1 MDKGKVQRPVLSRLF
16 VGGQRRVYGYS
27 SARILVF
34 AILFGLFAMACGL
47 ANGLQMTATTAN
59 TPFATPEPTANVVCT
74 ALRGAVTI
82 RNADGRAVGWLEAGT
97 PVCVVPER
105 IGDRLQL
112 ADGTANTILA
122 ACVYGPTERCK

>member
-1 MDKGKVQRPVLSRLF
+1 MIQRHKL
-16 VGGQRRVYGYS
+16 
-27 SARILVF
+27 AF
-34 AILFGLFAMACGL
+34 AILFGLFATACGI
-47 ANGLQMTATTAN
+47 ANAITPTPQ
-59 TPFATPEPTANVVCT
+59 TPFATPEPTANVVCV

-82 RNADGRAVGWLEAGT
+82 RNADGQAVGWLEAGT

-122 ACVYGPTERCK
+122 ACVYGPQKDCK

>member
-1 MDKGKVQRPVLSRLF
+1 MDKGKVQRPVLSSLF

-34 AILFGLFAMACGL
+34 AILFGLFAMACGI
-47 ANGLQMTATTAN
+47 ANAITLTPQ
-59 TPFATPEPTANVVCT
+59 TPFATPQPTANVVCT

-97 PVCVVPER
+97 PVCVVP
-105 IGDRLQL
+105 GVKQGRLQL
-112 ADGTANTILA
+112 ADGKGTILA

>member
-1 MDKGKVQRPVLSRLF
+1 MTNLQTATCRKL
-16 VGGQRRVYGYS
+16 
-27 SARILVF
+27 AF
-34 AILFGLFAMACGL
+34 AILFCLFAVACGI
-47 ANGLQMTATTAN
+47 ANGLQMTATAAN
-59 TPFATPEPTANVVCT
+59 TPFATPQPTANVVCT

>member
-1 MDKGKVQRPVLSRLF
+1 MKRQHL
-16 VGGQRRVYGYS
+16 
-27 SARILVF
+27 ILVVL
-34 AILFGLFAMACGL
+34 AILTLAC
-47 ANGLQMTATTAN
+47 MEATTALP
-59 TPFATPEPTANVVCT
+59 TPTRAVPTLTKSVRTVLASPSPAPTGTQNIFCLT
-74 ALRGAVTI
+74 LRGAVTI

-112 ADGTANTILA
+112 ADGKGTILA

>member
-1 MDKGKVQRPVLSRLF
+1 MKKLQTATCRKLTF
-16 VGGQRRVYGYS
+16 
-27 SARILVF
+27 AILVF
-34 AILFGLFAMACGL
+34 LFATACGI
-47 ANGLQMTATTAN
+47 ANVLTPTPQTT
-59 TPFATPEPTANVVCT
+59 FATPEPTANVVCT

-82 RNADGRAVGWLEAGT
+82 RNADGRAVGWLEAGA

-122 ACVYGPTERCK
+122 ACVYGPQKDCK

>member
-1 MDKGKVQRPVLSRLF
+1 MTQRHKL
-16 VGGQRRVYGYS
+16 
-27 SARILVF
+27 AF
-34 AILFGLFAMACGL
+34 AILICLFAMACGI
-47 ANGLQMTATTAN
+47 ANAITPTPQ

-97 PVCVVPER
+97 PVCVVP
-105 IGDRLQL
+105 GVKQGRLQL

-122 ACVYGPTERCK
+122 ACVYGPQKDCK

>member
-1 MDKGKVQRPVLSRLF
+1 MKRKYLILAVL
-16 VGGQRRVYGYS
+16 
-27 SARILVF
+27 
-34 AILFGLFAMACGL
+34 AILTLAC
-47 ANGLQMTATTAN
+47 MEATTALP
-59 TPFATPEPTANVVCT
+59 TPTKAAPTRTKSVKTVLANPSPAPTGAENMVCLT
-74 ALRGAVTI
+74 LRGAVTV

-122 ACVYGPTERCK
+122 ACVYGPQKDCK

>member
-1 MDKGKVQRPVLSRLF
+1 MGEGKVQRPVLSCLF
-16 VGGQRRVYGYS
+16 VSGQRRVNGYS

-34 AILFGLFAMACGL
+34 AILVCLFAMACGI
-47 ANGLQMTATTAN
+47 ANAITLTPQ
-59 TPFATPEPTANVVCT
+59 TPFATPQPTANGVCT

-112 ADGTANTILA
+112 ADGKGTILA
-122 ACVYGPTERCK
+122 ACVYGPERDCK

>member
-1 MDKGKVQRPVLSRLF
+1 MD
-16 VGGQRRVYGYS
+16 RRNL
-27 SARILVF
+27 AAF
-34 AILFGLFAMACGL
+34 AILFGLFAMACRI
-47 ANGLQMTATTAN
+47 ANGLQMTATAVN

-97 PVCVVPER
+97 PVCVVP
-105 IGDRLQL
+105 GVKQGRLQL

-122 ACVYGPTERCK
+122 ACVYGPQKDCK

>member
-97 PVCVVPER
+97 PVCVLPGVKQ
-105 IGDRLQL
+105 GRLQL
-112 ADGTANTILA
+112 ADGKGTILA